1 MLHSDQFLTTGFDSA
16 VLENMEIVVTGSKFL
31 SEKYQ
36 KETLLLTTFFYV
48 HNFRFGW
55 ILSVELAVMESFQSC
70 DNFKALQ
77 IILVVGYVLN

>member
-1 MLHSDQFLTTGFDSA
+1 MTTGFGSA
-16 VLENMEIVVTGSKFL
+16 VLENMEIVVTGSKFV

-36 KETLLLTTFFYV
+36 KETLLYTTLYV
-48 HNFRFGW
+48 HNFGCRWNF
-55 ILSVELAVMESFQSC
+55 SAELAVMESFQSC